1 MGFFLPLAMLLI
13 GIVLWFSF
21 RSVQGL
27 FLPLLTGIIAVLWSL
42 GIMSRFSVPL
52 DVFNATTPILILA
65 VPAGHAVQ
73 ILKRYR
79 EEFERLCG
87 SYADRKMAS
96 GRAGVACLSRIRPV
110 RSGGR

>member
-65 VPAGHAVQ
+65 VAAGPAGQ
-73 ILKRYR
+73 ILKRHH
-79 EEFERLCG
+79 EEFDALCEA
-87 SYADRKMAS
+87 YPNPKVARPPPAVAS
-96 GRAGVACLSRIRPV
+96 PSPTYPT
-110 RSGGR
+110 